1 MLLWRN
7 DPARGAAARSGG
19 RPAAAVIG
27 AAVLA
32 SALALAFLWAGGAG
46 SGGAR
51 AAGIAGG
58 ATALTALLGLAARL
72 LRPRGTAH
80 PGAPGSGRGPG
91 SRSDAGR
98 GPGSGRGPRSG
109 SGADGLLRT
118 PGGRIPPLRRVD
130 RPEQAGVHPA
140 GAGRSGEPAP
150 AYVRRDAEPRLRE
163 ALGRSGFV
171 LLVGESTAGTSRL
184 AYEVARSLYPRHAF
198 VRPLSRAALPAALRA
213 AARRRRSVLWLD
225 DLDDFLGA
233 GGLTAALLAGVAA
246 APGRRIV
253 LATLR
258 TQEFRRFHAREKGRL
273 TGSDRDA
280 WRIQREV
287 LERAEV
293 VRLALQWS
301 AAERHRAAAG
311 QPYDPRIGEALLAGE
326 GFGVAEVL
334 AAGPERLAAWQ
345 EARAPGAHP
354 RGAAVVSA
362 AVDCRRAGLRGP
374 VGEDLLRALHRPYL
388 PAQGAD
394 PPPEPFSDALD
405 WAVHAAPAADPPS
418 PAGHRGGAGSSSPVG
433 HSAGAAHPGAAAA
446 PGAAG
451 VPAAAGAPAASP
463 APAPAPSPGGL
474 LAGDRARGYTA
485 FGYLLTAPGAEPVPD
500 HLWRT
505 LLTRVTAEQAYDLG
519 LLAHQEGHPRRAA
532 EALTRAAL
540 GRVPGADFLLALALG
555 DAGRPYRAA
564 ADLTGILRRRED
576 RLGPRHPDTL
586 AARHQLAFFTGE
598 AGNPHAAAARFA
610 ALAADAASVL
620 GPDHPDTLAARHAL
634 AHFTG
639 EAGAPAEAA
648 RQLARLL
655 TDRLRAQHPDDP
667 RVLATRRGLLWYRA
681 DDPAR
686 AEARWAELLADTLR
700 CLGPDDP
707 HTLAVRGSRAALAA
721 RAGRTDEAAAAW
733 ESVTADRARV
743 MGPAHPHTVHARLEW
758 ARALAGSGRPGPA
771 RALLTRT
778 LGDAGTLL
786 EPGHRHLRRARELLA
801 ELPPA

>member
-1 MLLWRN
+1 MI
-7 DPARGAAARSGG
+7 GAAA
-19 RPAAAVIG
+19 
-27 AAVLA
+27 LA

-58 ATALTALLGLAARL
+58 ATVLTALLGLVARL

-80 PGAPGSGRGPG
+80 PGAPGSG
-91 SRSDAGR
+91 S
-98 GPGSGRGPRSG
+98 GSGRGPGSG

-184 AYEVARSLYPRHAF
+184 AYEVARSLYPGHAF
-198 VRPLSRAALPAALRA
+198 VRPLTRAALPAAVRA

-225 DLDDFLGA
+225 DLDGFLGA
-233 GGLTAALLAGVAA
+233 GGLTTALLAGVAA

-311 QPYDPRIGEALLAGE
+311 RPYDPRIAEALLAGE

-334 AAGPERLAAWQ
+334 AAGPELLAAWQ
-345 EARAPGAHP
+345 EARVPGAHP

-374 VGEDLLRALHRPYL
+374 VGEDLLRTLHRPYL

-394 PPPEPFSDALD
+394 PLPEPFSDALD
-405 WAVHAAPAADPPS
+405 WAVHTAPAADPPS
-418 PAGHRGGAGSSSPVG
+418 PAGHPAATG
-433 HSAGAAHPGAAAA
+433 HSAAAGRAAAR
-446 PGAAG
+446 
-451 VPAAAGAPAASP
+451 P

-634 AHFTG
+634 AHSTG

-655 TDRLRAQHPDDP
+655 TDRLRVQHPDDP

-686 AEARWAELLADTLR
+686 AAAPWAELLADTLR

>member
-7 DPARGAAARSGG
+7 DPVRGAAARSGG

-58 ATALTALLGLAARL
+58 ATVLTALLGLAARL

-80 PGAPGSGRGPG
+80 RGAPGSGRGPG

-98 GPGSGRGPRSG
+98 GPGSG

-198 VRPLSRAALPAALRA
+198 VRPLTRAALPAALRA

-233 GGLTAALLAGVAA
+233 GGLTAAMLAGVAA

-301 AAERHRAAAG
+301 AAERHRAAAA

-345 EARAPGAHP
+345 AAGAPGAHP

-388 PAQGAD
+388 PGQGAD
-394 PPPEPFSDALD
+394 PLPEPFSDALD

-418 PAGHRGGAGSSSPVG
+418 PAGHPAATG
-433 HSAGAAHPGAAAA
+433 HSA
-446 PGAAG
+446 AAG
-451 VPAAAGAPAASP
+451 RPAARP

-610 ALAADAASVL
+610 ALAVDAASVL

-634 AHFTG
+634 AHSTG

-667 RVLATRRGLLWYRA
+667 PVLATRRGLLWYRA

-686 AEARWAELLADTLR
+686 AAAQWAELLADTLR

-721 RAGRTDEAAAAW
+721 RAGRPDEAAAAW

-801 ELPPA
+801 ELPPG

>member
-1 MLLWRN
+1 MLLRRN

-19 RPAAAVIG
+19 RPAGAVIG

-58 ATALTALLGLAARL
+58 ATVLTALLGLAARL

-80 PGAPGSGRGPG
+80 PGAPGSGRRPG
-91 SRSDAGR
+91 SRSDA
-98 GPGSGRGPRSG
+98 GRGPRSG

-171 LLVGESTAGTSRL
+171 LLVGESTAGSSRL

-198 VRPLSRAALPAALRA
+198 VRPLTRAALPEALRA

-258 TQEFRRFHAREKGRL
+258 TQEFRRFHAHEKGRL
-273 TGSDRDA
+273 TGCDRDA

-311 QPYDPRIGEALLAGE
+311 RPYDPRIGEALLAGE

-354 RGAAVVSA
+354 RGAALVSA

-388 PAQGAD
+388 PAQGAG
-394 PPPEPFSDALD
+394 PLPEPFSDALD

-418 PAGHRGGAGSSSPVG
+418 PAGHS
-433 HSAGAAHPGAAAA
+433 
-446 PGAAG
+446 
-451 VPAAAGAPAASP
+451 AAAGRPAARPAPAP

-634 AHFTG
+634 AHSTG

-686 AEARWAELLADTLR
+686 AAAEWAELLADTLR

-721 RAGRTDEAAAAW
+721 RAGRTDEAADAW

-758 ARALAGSGRPGPA
+758 ARALADSGRPGPA

>member
-7 DPARGAAARSGG
+7 DPVRGAAARSGG

-58 ATALTALLGLAARL
+58 ATVLTALLGLAARL

-80 PGAPGSGRGPG
+80 RGAPGSGRGPG

-98 GPGSGRGPRSG
+98 GPGSG

-198 VRPLSRAALPAALRA
+198 VRPLTRAALPAALRA

-233 GGLTAALLAGVAA
+233 GGLTAAMLAGVAA

-301 AAERHRAAAG
+301 AAERHRAAAA

-345 EARAPGAHP
+345 AAGAPGAHP

-388 PAQGAD
+388 PGQGAD
-394 PPPEPFSDALD
+394 PLPEPFSDALD

-418 PAGHRGGAGSSSPVG
+418 PAGHPAATG
-433 HSAGAAHPGAAAA
+433 HSA
-446 PGAAG
+446 AAG
-451 VPAAAGAPAASP
+451 RPAARP

-610 ALAADAASVL
+610 ALAVDAASVL

-634 AHFTG
+634 AHSTG

-667 RVLATRRGLLWYRA
+667 PVLATRRGLLWYRA

-686 AEARWAELLADTLR
+686 AAAQWAELLADTLR

-721 RAGRTDEAAAAW
+721 RAGRPDEAAAAW

-771 RALLTRT
+771 CALLTRT

-801 ELPPA
+801 ELPPG

>member
-1 MLLWRN
+1 MPALLLWRN
-7 DPARGAAARSGG
+7 DPVRGAAARSGG

-58 ATALTALLGLAARL
+58 ATVLTALLGLAARL

-80 PGAPGSGRGPG
+80 RGAPGSGRGPG

-98 GPGSGRGPRSG
+98 GPGSG

-198 VRPLSRAALPAALRA
+198 VRPLTRAALPAALRA

-233 GGLTAALLAGVAA
+233 GGLTAAMLAGVAA

-301 AAERHRAAAG
+301 AAERHRAAAA

-345 EARAPGAHP
+345 AAGAPGAHP

-388 PAQGAD
+388 PGQGAD
-394 PPPEPFSDALD
+394 PLPEPFSDALD

-418 PAGHRGGAGSSSPVG
+418 PAGHPAATG
-433 HSAGAAHPGAAAA
+433 HSA
-446 PGAAG
+446 AAG
-451 VPAAAGAPAASP
+451 RPAARP

-610 ALAADAASVL
+610 ALAVDAASVL

-634 AHFTG
+634 AHSTG

-667 RVLATRRGLLWYRA
+667 PVLATRRGLLWYRA

-686 AEARWAELLADTLR
+686 AAAQWAELLADTLR

-721 RAGRTDEAAAAW
+721 RAGRPDEAAAAW

-771 RALLTRT
+771 CALLTRT

-801 ELPPA
+801 ELPPG